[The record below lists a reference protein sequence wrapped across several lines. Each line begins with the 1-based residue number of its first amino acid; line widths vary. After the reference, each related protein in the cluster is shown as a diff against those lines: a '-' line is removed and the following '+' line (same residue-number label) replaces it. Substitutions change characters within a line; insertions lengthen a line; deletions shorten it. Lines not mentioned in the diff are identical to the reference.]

1 MPAQFVFL
9 PSQLPQQTQCIDYEI
24 VDDDVLE
31 GVETFFVEISTSVPR
46 VMVGRSVS
54 TVSLVDDDG
63 VYVTLVQRELT
74 VVENDAAGGGTA
86 GQFELCVQMTGIIQ
100 TEVEIRLFTEAGTA
114 QGKTPTHTL
123 YTYVMYYVLCMHLS
137 LDCMVLQTL
146 LSLSLSHVS

>member
-24 VDDDVLE
+24 VDDDFLE

-63 VYVTLVQRELT
+63 VYVSLVQRELS
-74 VVENDAAGGGTA
+74 VMENDAAGGGTA

-114 QGKTPTHTL
+114 QGKTPALH
-123 YTYVMYYVLCMHLS
+123 S
-137 LDCMVLQTL
+137 I
-146 LSLSLSHVS
+146 